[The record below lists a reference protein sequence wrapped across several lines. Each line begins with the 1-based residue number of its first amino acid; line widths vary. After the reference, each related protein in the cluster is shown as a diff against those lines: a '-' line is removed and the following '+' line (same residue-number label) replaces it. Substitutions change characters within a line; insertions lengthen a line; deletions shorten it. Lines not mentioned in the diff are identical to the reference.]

1 MYETVIDFFSATST
15 IFNILT
21 FGSIYILRKKFPDRA
36 RPYKAFLYPVSMI
49 IVLVLYSS
57 FLILTL
63 ITAPIPSLLGIGLT
77 ATGTIYYVKKIK
89 K

>member
-1 MYETVIDFFSATST
+1 
-15 IFNILT
+15 
-21 FGSIYILRKKFPDRA
+21 
-36 RPYKAFLYPVSMI
+36 MI

-57 FLILTL
+57 FLVLTL